1 MAEWPYGTAYS
12 SRGEVRKPMT
22 SRSDL
27 AAFIAHELSKWQHDR
42 DPVRLK
48 CLREW
53 CRLQCGSCNAGLDD
67 KLLCRPLRSATAPSR
82 LEPAASFESLFAPR
96 PRLGDSP
103 GSVATGYRRKRRIAG
118 IFHRRRR
125 RIGNRNIG
133 FWRRRR
139 YPVRPSARLGR
150 GRYGKLQRMVGVN
163 VFQVENPSL
172 RTSRAPVRTTHGV
185 VLSRS

>member
-1 MAEWPYGTAYS
+1 MFGFDFREGQGQESGAYGVIGATQTKLEWTSHS

-67 KLLCRPLRSATAPSR
+67 KSLFRPLRSATAPSR
-82 LEPAASFESLFAPR
+82 LEPAASKF
-96 PRLGDSP
+96 
-103 GSVATGYRRKRRIAG
+103 GSKITNY
-118 IFHRRRR
+118 
-125 RIGNRNIG
+125 
-133 FWRRRR
+133 W
-139 YPVRPSARLGR
+139 PV
-150 GRYGKLQRMVGVN
+150 
-163 VFQVENPSL
+163 
-172 RTSRAPVRTTHGV
+172 
-185 VLSRS
+185 